1 MPDFAD
7 NTLVVDALTDAES
20 ESLSARGVW
29 RRRARDFAIL
39 CAIWSIPG
47 IIGGFSLGVLAVGP
61 DKAPQ
66 ISLQRALVWQL
77 LAWLPWALWTALAI
91 WLVRRLPFTRK
102 RWPVAVAFHLLACV
116 IVGSIQIL
124 SVVLLDRLFWPG
136 PITSTIDAHIRDAFL
151 RLADFEVVIYMAVV
165 AAGFGVDYFRRY
177 RQQQLAAER
186 LRTEMVQAQLLALR
200 SQLNP
205 HFLFNALNSV
215 ISLMDRDVPSAQRM
229 VARLGDLLRLSLNA
243 TETEVPLER
252 ELALVKQYLE
262 IERIRFGDRLT
273 VTVDVPRELLDLPVP
288 NLVLQPLVE
297 NAIVHGV
304 GPRPGPGRV
313 TVQAHQMGDTLLLR
327 VLDDGLGLDRSDSN
341 VGFGIGVGNTRARL
355 AAIYG
360 AAASLTLREAEWGGC
375 VAEIRLPV
383 APA

>member
-1 MPDFAD
+1 MAELAD
-7 NTLVVDALTDAES
+7 NTFVVDAVTEAEAA
-20 ESLSARGVW
+20 SLKARGVW
-29 RRRARDFAIL
+29 KQRLRTFGIL

-47 IIGGFSLGVLAVGP
+47 IVGGISLGVIANGP
-61 DKAPQ
+61 EYTSQ
-66 ISLQRALVWQL
+66 VSVQRAIIWQVC
-77 LAWLPWALWTALAI
+77 AWVPWALWTALAI
-91 WLVRRLPFTRK
+91 WLARNLPISKKT
-102 RWPVAVAFHLLACV
+102 WPRAMLIHVIACAV
-116 IVGSIQIL
+116 IVTFQIF
-124 SVVLLDRLFWPG
+124 SVVFLDRLFWVEAPEFG
-136 PITSTIDAHIRDAFL
+136 VIEHFRRAFIRL
-151 RLADFEVVIYMAVV
+151 GDFEVVIYMAVV
-165 AAGFGVDYFRRY
+165 AVGLGVDYFRRY
-177 RQQQLAAER
+177 REQQLASER

-215 ISLMDRDVPSAQRM
+215 ISLMDRDVPAAQRM
-229 VARLGDLLRLSLNA
+229 VARLGDLLRLSLSA
-243 TETEVPLER
+243 SETEVSLER

-273 VTVDVPRELLDLPVP
+273 VEVDVPRDLLELPVP

-327 VLDDGLGLDRSDSN
+327 VLDDGLGLVGSDSN

-375 VAEIRLPV
+375 VAEVRLPV
-383 APA
+383 AMA

>member
-1 MPDFAD
+1 MPHIPD
-7 NTLVVDALTDAES
+7 NTLVVDGLTEAETNALHAK
-20 ESLSARGVW
+20 GVW
-29 RRRARDFAIL
+29 QQRLRNFGIL
-39 CAIWSIPG
+39 CAIWALPG
-47 IIGGFSLGVLAVGP
+47 VIGG
-61 DKAPQ
+61 
-66 ISLQRALVWQL
+66 ISLSVISTGPSYAGTISTARAVIWQVS
-77 LAWLPWALWTALAI
+77 AWLPWAVWTALAI
-91 WLVRRLPFTRK
+91 WLVRRLPFSKKT
-102 RWPVAVAFHLLACV
+102 WPLATLV
-116 IVGSIQIL
+116 HVGACAAIGIFQIF
-124 SVVLLDRLFWPG
+124 SVVVLDRLFWPEPPEFSVG
-136 PITSTIDAHIRDAFL
+136 EHFNRAFV
-151 RLADFEVVIYMAVV
+151 RLVDFVVVIYMAVV
-165 AAGFGVDYFRRY
+165 AVGIAVDYFRRY
-177 RQQQLAAER
+177 RQQQVAAER

-215 ISLMDRDVPSAQRM
+215 ISLMDRDVPAAQRM
-229 VARLGDLLRLSLNA
+229 VARLGDLLRLSLSA
-243 TETEVPLER
+243 TETEVSLER
-252 ELALVKQYLE
+252 ELSLVKQYLE

-273 VTVDVPRELLDLPVP
+273 VTVDVPRELLELPVP

-327 VLDDGLGLDRSDSN
+327 VLDDGLGLDRTDSN

-360 AAASLTLREAEWGGC
+360 AAASLTLKEAEWGGC

-383 APA
+383 AAV

>member
-1 MPDFAD
+1 MAELAE
-7 NTLVVDALTDAES
+7 NTLVVDALTEAEAES
-20 ESLSARGVW
+20 LNGRGVW
-29 RRRARDFAIL
+29 KRRARDFAIL
-39 CAIWSIPG
+39 CGVWAIPG
-47 IIGGFSLGVLAVGP
+47 IIGGLSLRLLTVGP
-61 DKAPQ
+61 GELPR
-66 ISLQRALVWQL
+66 IGLERALVWQL
-77 LAWLPWALWTALAI
+77 LAWLPWAMWTALAI

-102 RWPVAVAFHLLACV
+102 TWPFALFIHLLACV
-116 IVGSIQIL
+116 AIGSIQIL
-124 SVVLLDRLFWPG
+124 SVVLLDRMFWPA
-136 PITSTIDAHIRDAFL
+136 PMTSPLGDHIRDAFF
-151 RLADFEVVIYMAVV
+151 RLADFFVVIYMAIIV
-165 AAGFGVDYFRRY
+165 AGLGVDYFRRF
-177 RQQQLAAER
+177 REQQVAAER

-215 ISLMDRDVPSAQRM
+215 ISLMDRDVPAAQRM

-243 TETEVPLER
+243 TETEVSLER

-273 VTVDVPRELLDLPVP
+273 FTVDVPRDLLDLPVP

-327 VLDDGLGLDRSDSN
+327 VLDDGLGLDRADSN

-360 AAASLTLREAEWGGC
+360 ATASLTLREAEWGGC
-375 VAEIRLPV
+375 IAEIRLPV
-383 APA
+383 ATA

>member
-1 MPDFAD
+1 MAERPE
-7 NTLVVDALTDAES
+7 NTLVVDALTEAEAES
-20 ESLSARGVW
+20 LNGRSVW

-39 CAIWSIPG
+39 CGIWAIPG
-47 IIGGFSLGVLAVGP
+47 LIGGFSLRLLTVGP
-61 DKAPQ
+61 DQLPQ
-66 ISLQRALVWQL
+66 VGFQRALIWQL
-77 LAWLPWALWTALAI
+77 LAWLPWAVWTALAI

-102 RWPVAVAFHLLACV
+102 TWPLALTFHLLACV
-116 IVGSIQIL
+116 VIGSIQML
-124 SVVLLDRLFWPG
+124 SVVFLDRMFWPA
-136 PITSTIDAHIRDAFL
+136 PMTSPVGEHIRDAFY
-151 RLADFEVVIYMAVV
+151 RLADFFVVIYMAIV
-165 AAGFGVDYFRRY
+165 AAGLGVDYFRRY
-177 RQQQLAAER
+177 REQQVAAER

-215 ISLMDRDVPSAQRM
+215 ISLMDRDVPAAQRM

-273 VTVDVPRELLDLPVP
+273 ITVDVPRELLDLPVP

-327 VLDDGLGLDRSDSN
+327 VLDDGLGLVRSDSN

>member
-1 MPDFAD
+1 MINSGD
-7 NTLVVDALTDAES
+7 TLVVDAASDSETASLRSQRKWKRRLT
-20 ESLSARGVW
+20 
-29 RRRARDFAIL
+29 IL
-39 CAIWSIPG
+39 AVLCGIWMIPG
-47 IIGGFSLGVLAVGP
+47 LIAGISMGFLSGGPDRPPIVSVPRALAWQVLA
-61 DKAPQ
+61 
-66 ISLQRALVWQL
+66 WM
-77 LAWLPWALWTALAI
+77 PWALWTGLAI
-91 WLVRRLPFTRK
+91 WLARRLQFTRQK
-102 RWPVAVAFHLLACV
+102 WPLALLVHVCVCAFVVSFQLM
-116 IVGSIQIL
+116 
-124 SVVLLDRLFWPG
+124 SVVALDRVFYPE
-136 PITSTIDAHIRDAFL
+136 PITSSVREHARNAFT
-151 RLADFEVVIYMAVV
+151 RFADFEVVIYMAVV
-165 AAGFGVDYFRRY
+165 AGGIGVEYFRRY

-215 ISLMDRDVPSAQRM
+215 ISLMDRDVPAAQRM
-229 VARLGDLLRLSLNA
+229 VARLGDLLRLSLTANDA
-243 TETEVPLER
+243 EVPLER

-313 TVQAHQMGDTLLLR
+313 SVEAQQTGDTLLLR
-327 VLDDGLGLDRSDSN
+327 VRDDGLGLDRTDSP
-341 VGFGIGVGNTRARL
+341 VGHGIGVGNTRARL

-360 AAASLTLREAEWGGC
+360 SAASLELRDAEWGGC
-375 VAEIRLPV
+375 IAEISLPV
-383 APA
+383 ARA

>member
-1 MPDFAD
+1 MPERAE
-7 NTLVVDALTDAES
+7 NTLVVDGITEAEAD
-20 ESLSARGVW
+20 SLEGMSVW
-29 RRRARDFAIL
+29 RKRAREFAIL
-39 CAIWSIPG
+39 CGIWAIPG
-47 IIGGFSLGVLAVGP
+47 IIGGLSLRLLTVGAEKTP
-61 DKAPQ
+61 E
-66 ISLQRALVWQL
+66 IGLGRALVWQL
-77 LAWLPWALWTALAI
+77 LAWIPWAVWTALAI

-102 RWPVAVAFHLLACV
+102 RWPVALLFHVIACV
-116 IVGSIQIL
+116 AVGSIQIL
-124 SVVLLDRLFWPG
+124 SVVFLDRFFWPVPMESPVG
-136 PITSTIDAHIRDAFL
+136 VHIRDAFF
-151 RLADFEVVIYMAVV
+151 RLADFFVVIYMAVV
-165 AAGFGVDYFRRY
+165 ATGLGVDYFRRY
-177 RQQQLAAER
+177 REQQVAAER

-215 ISLMDRDVPSAQRM
+215 ISLMDRDVPAAQRM

-243 TETEVPLER
+243 TETEVSLER

-273 VTVDVPRELLDLPVP
+273 ITVDVPRELLELPVP

-327 VLDDGLGLDRSDSN
+327 VLDDGLGLNGADSN

-360 AAASLTLREAEWGGC
+360 AGASLTLREAEWGGC

-383 APA
+383 ATA

>member
-1 MPDFAD
+1 MKDLSND
-7 NTLVVDALTDAES
+7 TLVVDGIDYAEAQALDT
-20 ESLSARGVW
+20 RRVW
-29 RRRARDFAIL
+29 SHRLRTFAVL
-39 CAIWSIPG
+39 CAIWAIPG
-47 IIGGFSLGVLAVGP
+47 LIGGFSFVVFPFAA
-61 DKAPQ
+61 DKSPEV
-66 ISLQRALVWQL
+66 SLQRALVWQM
-77 LAWLPWALWTALAI
+77 LAWMPWALWTALAI
-91 WLVRRLPFTRK
+91 WLVRKQPFTRK
-102 RWPVAVAFHLLACV
+102 RWPIAVLCHLGAGATIACL
-116 IVGSIQIL
+116 QIL
-124 SVVLLDRLFWPG
+124 SVVLLDRLFYPG
-136 PITSTIDAHIRDAFL
+136 SSEVPVRQHIRDAFFKL
-151 RLADFEVVIYMAVV
+151 TDWEVVIYMAVV
-165 AAGFGVDYFRRY
+165 AAGVGVDYFRRF
-177 RQQQLAAER
+177 REQQLAAER

-215 ISLMDRDVPSAQRM
+215 ISLMDRDVPAAQRM

-243 TETEVPLER
+243 NEAEVSLER

-273 VTVDVPRELLDLPVP
+273 VEVDVPRNLLELSVP

-313 TVQAHQMGDTLLLR
+313 TVEAQQIGETLLLR
-327 VLDDGLGLDRSDSN
+327 VLDNGLGLDREDSKA
-341 VGFGIGVGNTRARL
+341 GFGIGVGNTRARL

-360 AAASLTLREAEWGGC
+360 GAASLTLREAEFGGC
-375 VAEIRLPV
+375 VAEVRLPV